1 MDSELRTAIEELR
14 TEAAAA
20 GDMAQAELCDSALA
34 GNIRARAACVRA
46 IRSARDGE
54 EKPWDTMSADHLGS
68 EATAE
73 ELAEY
78 RRLADAASGRYP
90 LRSYAAIDAALWCGG
105 DYLRGARRL
114 GVLGRVGVDG

>member
-14 TEAAAA
+14 TEAAEA
-20 GDMAQAELCDSALA
+20 GDMAQVEQCDNALA
-34 GNIRARAACVRA
+34 GNIKARAACVRA
-46 IRSARDGE
+46 IRAARDGAA
-54 EKPWDTMSADHLGS
+54 KPWDTMSPDHLGS

-78 RRLADAASGRYP
+78 RKLADAAAKLYP
-90 LRSYAAIDAALWCGG
+90 LRSYESLDAALWCGG

-114 GVLGRVGVDG
+114 GVLGRVGADG